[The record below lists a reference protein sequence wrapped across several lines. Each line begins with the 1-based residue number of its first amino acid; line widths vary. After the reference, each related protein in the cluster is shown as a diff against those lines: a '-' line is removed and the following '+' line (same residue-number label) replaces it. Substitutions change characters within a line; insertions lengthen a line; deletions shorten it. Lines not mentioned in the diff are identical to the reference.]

1 MHALLFRFRFIVRAV
16 LLQLLDPAKLLR
28 CVILATLP
36 ALMFYMA
43 ALAGLTANGFTV
55 LEVLRD
61 PAQTKN
67 ASSLI
72 GFLSNVGVGLW
83 VSAAAI
89 GLFTGA
95 TQHHVPGS
103 QRRLLL
109 LLGLFSAALALD
121 DFFLIHDRYISQ
133 RIVYAFY
140 ALCALTLLTAMFK
153 TIAAIDGLA
162 FVLAGSLLAASILTD
177 LSQPMFPDAYMSLQ
191 ITEEAFKFCGAA
203 TWLYFVCRV
212 AACPHALP
220 AENAYPRQAHAAAP
234 TAPVHST
241 GCCTAELS

>member
-1 MHALLFRFRFIVRAV
+1 MHSLLFRFSFTVRAV
-16 LLQLLDPAKLLR
+16 LTQLLDPAKLLR
-28 CVILATLP
+28 CIVLSTLP

-43 ALAGLTANGFTV
+43 SLAGLTAQGFTV

-72 GFLSNVGVGLW
+72 GFLSNIGVWIW

-89 GLFTGA
+89 GLFTVA
-95 TQHHVPGS
+95 TRPAPCP
-103 QRRLLL
+103 QRGLLL

-140 ALCALTLLTAMFK
+140 ALCALTLLTFMFK
-153 TIAAIDGLA
+153 TIVAIDGLA

-177 LSQPMFPDAYMSLQ
+177 LSQPLFPEAYMSLQ
-191 ITEEAFKFCGAA
+191 IAEEAFKFCGAA

-212 AACPHALP
+212 AAFREASSI
-220 AENAYPRQAHAAAP
+220 ENAYPRQAHAAAP
-234 TAPVHST
+234 AAPVHST
-241 GCCTAELS
+241 GCCTAEPS

>member
-1 MHALLFRFRFIVRAV
+1 MHTLLFRLRFTVRAV

-72 GFLSNVGVGLW
+72 SFLSNIGVGLW

-89 GLFTGA
+89 GLFNGA
-95 TQHHVPGS
+95 TQSATGP

-109 LLGLFSAALALD
+109 LLGLFSAALAVD

-140 ALCALTLLTAMFK
+140 ALCALTLLTVMFK

-212 AACPHALP
+212 AACRHTAP
-220 AENAYPRQAHAAAP
+220 AENAYRRQAHAP
-234 TAPVHST
+234 VQTAPVHST
-241 GCCTAELS
+241 GCCTAEPS